1 MTVAEQFG
9 DGVFVIDQVPADL
22 VEPLIAGRHVIHANR
37 LLVGAPHAGSIVVRD
52 VTDPCVA
59 ARRAELAERRAE
71 LAIYASSVAH
81 QINNPLAI
89 INVHAELMKDDL
101 AAMRARHRDEAKRFG
116 DVADSMEELEAAVA
130 AIVKITSDMR
140 AFAQATSIV
149 DASLRRSI
157 EWAIKA
163 AAPDLRD
170 RAFPITKIEVE
181 ATVALDEPRLG
192 RVLVELLRNAAH
204 AIPFGAAERN
214 EVSIVARTTGAS
226 VAIEVRDTGCGIAE
240 DAMDRIFEPKLSVD
254 ESGTPRVG
262 VGLMECRE
270 IVSAAR
276 GTITIDSADGQGT
289 VVRVELPTKIA

>member
-1 MTVAEQFG
+1 MTVTEPFG
-9 DGVFVIDQVPADL
+9 DGVFVIDRVPSEL

-52 VTDPCVA
+52 VTEQCVA

-89 INVHAELMKDDL
+89 INVHAELIKEDL
-101 AAMRARHRDEAKRFG
+101 AAMRALHRDEAKRFG
-116 DVADSMEELEAAVA
+116 DIADSMEELEAAVA
-130 AIVKITSDMR
+130 AITKITADMR
-140 AFAQATSIV
+140 AFSQTTPV
-149 DASLRRSI
+149 VNASLRRTI
-157 EWAIKA
+157 EWALKA
-163 AAPDLRD
+163 AAPELRD

-181 ATVALDEPRLG
+181 GTVALDEARLG

-214 EVSIVARTTGAS
+214 EVSIVARAAGP
-226 VAIEVRDTGCGIAE
+226 VIAIEVRDTGCGITE
-240 DAMDRIFEPKLSVD
+240 DAMDRIFQPKLSVD
-254 ESGTPRVG
+254 ESGLPRVG

-276 GTITIDSADGQGT
+276 GEITIDSADGQGT
-289 VVRVELPTKIA
+289 VVRVELPTKPV

>member
-1 MTVAEQFG
+1 VTVAEQFG
-9 DGVFVIDQVPADL
+9 DGVFVIDQVPSDL
-22 VEPLIAGRHVIHANR
+22 VESLLAGRHVIHANR

-52 VTDPCVA
+52 VTDHCIA

-130 AIVKITSDMR
+130 AITKITSDMR
-140 AFAQATSIV
+140 VFAQAASVI
-149 DASLRRSI
+149 DASVRRTI

-181 ATVALDEPRLG
+181 GTVALDEPRLG
-192 RVLVELLRNAAH
+192 RVLVELLRNAAR

-214 EVSIVARTTGAS
+214 EVSIVARTAGAS
-226 VAIEVRDTGCGIAE
+226 VAIEVRDTGCGITE
-240 DAMDRIFEPKLSVD
+240 DAMERIFEPKISVD
-254 ESGTPRVG
+254 ESGLPRIG

-289 VVRVELPTKIA
+289 VVRIELPTKIA

>member
-9 DGVFVIDQVPADL
+9 DGVFEVDQVPSDL
-22 VEPLIAGRHVIHANR
+22 VEPLVAGRHVIHANR

-52 VTDPCVA
+52 VTDQCVA

-89 INVHAELMKDDL
+89 INVHAELMKEDL
-101 AAMRARHRDEAKRFG
+101 AAMRALHRDEAKRFG

-130 AIVKITSDMR
+130 AITKITSDMR
-140 AFAQATSIV
+140 AFSQITPVVHAN
-149 DASLRRSI
+149 LRRSI
-157 EWAIKA
+157 EWALKA

-181 ATVALDEPRLG
+181 GTVALDEARFG

-204 AIPFGAAERN
+204 SIPFGAAERN
-214 EVSIVARTTGAS
+214 EVSVVARAAGGS
-226 VAIEVRDTGCGIAE
+226 IAIEVHDTGCGIAE

-254 ESGTPRVG
+254 ESGIPRVG

-276 GTITIDSADGQGT
+276 GAITVDSADGQGT
-289 VVRVELPTKIA
+289 VVRIELPAKIA